1 MRFTKIITI
10 FLAALIIVGALAGCT
25 SHQVLH
31 ETDTLRVERD
41 GRSLVVYDLAG
52 DATYTLATKRVR
64 KTETPAEPKSLVETD
79 TLTITAQPGL
89 TTITDKTAGTIVTIG
104 RRHR

>member
-1 MRFTKIITI
+1 MKITKIITL
-10 FLAALIIVGALAGCT
+10 FLAALIIMGALAGCT
-25 SHQVLH
+25 SHKVLH
-31 ETDTLRVERD
+31 DTDTLRVERD

-64 KTETPAEPKSLVETD
+64 KAEEPRSLVDTD
-79 TLTITAQPGL
+79 TITITAQPGL
-89 TTITDKTAGTIVTIG
+89 TVITDKTAGTVVSIG